1 MHGAAR
7 SDEEAGL
14 TMVETTTVA
23 GPGQG
28 AWIGFDTDPGRYRHW
43 RLRIDGNVATLALD
57 TDEDGGL
64 HPGYALKLNSYD
76 LGVDIELHDAVQRL
90 RFEHPEVGAV
100 ILTSAKDG
108 VFCAGAN
115 IKMLAQASHALKVN
129 FCKFTNETRLAI
141 EQASARSGQVYLAAV
156 NGTASGGGYELALAA
171 ERILLVDDGSSAVSL
186 PEVPLLG
193 VLPGTGGLTRLTD
206 KRKVRRDRA
215 DFVCTVAEGVRG
227 RRAVEWGLVDE
238 LVPRSRLAEVAVE
251 RAAELA
257 AGAGRPAGAAG
268 VALPPLERD
277 LGPDRIAYPHL
288 LVELDRS
295 PGVATLTVHGPEPG
309 GPDDPEA
316 IQALGAR
323 WWPLALAREL
333 DDAMLLLR
341 FNEPE
346 LGTWVLR
353 TEGEIEAVA
362 AVDETLLAHADH
374 WLVREVTL
382 YLQRTLK
389 RLELSSRSL
398 VALIEPGSC
407 FAGTLLELALAADR
421 GFMLE
426 GEVEGSERPP
436 ASILLTGMNLGP
448 LAAAGGCSRLER
460 RFLGHPELQAA
471 ATARLGEPLQAA
483 DADKLGLVTFVYDE
497 IDFEDEVRMAL
508 EERASLSPDALTGME
523 ASLRFGGP
531 ETMET
536 KIFGRLS
543 AWQNWL
549 FQRPNAAGEE
559 GALRRFGSGQ
569 RPRFDRRRV

>member
-1 MHGAAR
+1 
-7 SDEEAGL
+7 
-14 TMVETTTVA
+14 MVETTTAA

-28 AWIGFDTDPGRYRHW
+28 AWISFDTDPGRYRHW

-115 IKMLAQASHALKVN
+115 IKMLAQASHALKAN

-238 LVPRSRLAEVAVE
+238 LVPRSRLAEVATE

-257 AGAGRPAGAAG
+257 AGAARPAGAAG

-295 PGVATLTVHGPEPG
+295 LGVATLTFRGPEPG

-333 DDAMLLLR
+333 DDAMLRLR

-353 TEGEIEAVA
+353 TEGGIEAVA
-362 AVDETLLAHADH
+362 EVDATLLAHADH
-374 WLVREVTL
+374 WLIREVTL

-471 ATARLGEPLQAA
+471 ATARLGEQLQAA

-497 IDFEDEVRMAL
+497 IDFEDEVRLAL

>member
-1 MHGAAR
+1 
-7 SDEEAGL
+7 
-14 TMVETTTVA
+14 MVETTTAA

-28 AWIGFDTDPGRYRHW
+28 AWISFDTDPGRYRHW

-100 ILTSAKDG
+100 ILTSAKEG

-238 LVPRSRLAEVAVE
+238 LVPRSRLAEVAMQ

-257 AGAGRPAGAAG
+257 AGSDRPAGAAG

-277 LGPDRIAYPHL
+277 LGPDRIAYLHL

-295 PGVATLTVHGPEPG
+295 LGVATLTVRGPEPG
-309 GPDDPEA
+309 GPDDPGA
-316 IQALGAR
+316 IQELGAR

-333 DDAMLLLR
+333 DDAILLLR

-362 AVDETLLAHADH
+362 AVDATLLAHADH

-426 GEVEGSERPP
+426 GEVEGSRRPP

-448 LAAAGGCSRLER
+448 LAAGGGGSRLER

-471 ATARLGEPLQAA
+471 ATARLGEPLRAA

-497 IDFEDEVRMAL
+497 IDFEDEVRLAL